1 MASKEF
7 YVFTGPEAGEKNDA
21 VANIRAQAKKKN
33 GEISEYRYY
42 ASDIRIADL
51 VAQLQNG
58 SLFEPALFITVRSA
72 ELIKGKGDV
81 ELLLNWIKSPA
92 ESSNT
97 LILISD
103 ENSIEKKLESA
114 CAGDHKKVFWEMFEN
129 RKAQWVESF
138 FRKNGFSV
146 TSDAVDQILE
156 MIENNTD
163 ALKSECSRFFY
174 CFEKGHTV
182 TCDDVDKI
190 LSHNREENAFTLFD
204 TMADISKNP
213 SQRFESSVEI
223 LEKIKAASKSGYL
236 IALIAGLTY
245 CFRQLR
251 SWHSL
256 HAEGKHPTDVQLK
269 AAGFSGKKKQEQ
281 YERASKL
288 WNNGAT
294 SSILALLADTDGS
307 LRETPDFD
315 ENIMALC
322 IYSIVIKNGLFP
334 AKYEFNL

>member
-1 MASKEF
+1 MASREF

-21 VANIRAQAKKKN
+21 IANIREQAKKRN
-33 GEISEYRYY
+33 GDISEYRYY
-42 ASDIRIADL
+42 ASDIRVADL

-58 SLFEPALFITVRSA
+58 SLFEPALFITVRNA
-72 ELIKGKGDV
+72 EIIKSRGDV
-81 ELLLNWIKSPA
+81 ELLTGWIKSSA
-92 ESSNT
+92 ESPNT
-97 LILISD
+97 LILVSD
-103 ENSIEKKLESA
+103 ENGIDKKLEAA

-129 RKAQWVESF
+129 RKSQWVESF

-146 TSDAVDQILE
+146 TSDAVEQILE

-163 ALKSECSRFFY
+163 ALRSECSRFFF

-182 TCDDVDKI
+182 TCEDVDKI

-204 TMADISKNP
+204 AMADGSKNP
-213 SQRFESSVEI
+213 SQRFETSMDI

-251 SWHSL
+251 GWHSI
-256 HAEGKHPTDVQLK
+256 HANGARPTDVQLK
-269 AAGFSGKKKQEQ
+269 TAGFSGKKKQEQ
-281 YERASKL
+281 YDRAAKV

-294 SSILALLADTDGS
+294 SSILALLSHTDQF
-307 LRETPDFD
+307 LRETPGLD
-315 ENIMALC
+315 ENIMAMCL
-322 IYSIVIKNGLFP
+322 YSIVMKNGLFP
-334 AKYEFNL
+334 AVYETDV